1 MPGTGTFDIDLP
13 TNFAP
18 RLLHPGRYDAQPQ
31 PQYLSGAGFG
41 MIGGLRVLETT
52 GDLLMG
58 PLWNFKLTGDD
69 PTPCFSG
76 HTEEDLSLELPAGKH
91 LVKLPA
97 DTRIADDHLQ
107 FTAHWSQEGKTVS
120 LRRDFTVT
128 IDQATCTGAVR
139 EAAAKALS
147 AIRDTFRTQI
157 SLADD

>member
-1 MPGTGTFDIDLP
+1 M
-13 TNFAP
+13 
-18 RLLHPGRYDAQPQ
+18 
-31 PQYLSGAGFG
+31 
-41 MIGGLRVLETT
+41 MGGLRVIETT

-107 FTAHWSQEGKTVS
+107 FTAHWSQAA
-120 LRRDFTVT
+120 RRSRSA
-128 IDQATCTGAVR
+128 AT
-139 EAAAKALS
+139 S
-147 AIRDTFRTQI
+147 P
-157 SLADD
+157 